1 MKIRKGFVSNSS
13 SSSFLLDNSGG
24 EVSEMILFVNKYFRF
39 NLFEGLYYGK
49 RALLKYLGDIA
60 DDLDT
65 DYFEYHDPELN
76 SVAFEGE
83 PLVQLVSEYLEKNK
97 VEDLVLVELSTHSNL
112 TIPQEI
118 IIAKRG

>member
-1 MKIRKGFVSNSS
+1 M
-13 SSSFLLDNSGG
+13 
-24 EVSEMILFVNKYFRF
+24 
-39 NLFEGLYYGK
+39 
-49 RALLKYLGDIA
+49 LKYLGDIA

-65 DYFEYHDPELN
+65 NYFEYHDPELN